1 MIKMMRM
8 KHILRNACLLAL
20 GAGLALAC
28 SKTAEEGANVAIKR
42 QFDAWR
48 AIYYPDATE
57 KDGIYI
63 IDDQPG
69 SGQAWRQDLPVT
81 LLTYTMQNLD
91 GSVQYNTRED
101 WAKRLGTWDDVS
113 YYGPQYT
120 LTGKQVSYAGLDRI
134 LEGMRQGGTRAAI
147 VPSWLMT
154 YDRYDTLDEY
164 LEHETEVSATIYT
177 ITFMD
182 QTLNLAEYEY
192 NTLLD
197 YCSRVL
203 GVTDTL
209 SNAGVFFKSHTE
221 FVEEPKD
228 MPADT
233 IIYINYIGRRIYDG
247 QVFDTSIADTAKYY
261 GIYNPSRTYGPV
273 SVTMA
278 EKATEVKMGSST
290 VVSGFGYGL
299 KAMHADESASFVFG
313 YNLGY
318 GSSGGTDKSMVP
330 PYAAL
335 RFDVDLVP
343 QP

>member
-1 MIKMMRM
+1 
-8 KHILRNACLLAL
+8 
-20 GAGLALAC
+20 
-28 SKTAEEGANVAIKR
+28 
-42 QFDAWR
+42 
-48 AIYYPDATE
+48 
-57 KDGIYI
+57 
-63 IDDQPG
+63 
-69 SGQAWRQDLPVT
+69 
-81 LLTYTMQNLD
+81 
-91 GSVQYNTRED
+91 
-101 WAKRLGTWDDVS
+101 
-113 YYGPQYT
+113 
-120 LTGKQVSYAGLDRI
+120 
-134 LEGMRQGGTRAAI
+134 MRQGGTRTAI

-233 IIYINYIGRRIYDG
+233 IIYINYTGRRIYDG

-299 KAMHADESASFVFG
+299 KQMHADESASFVFG